1 MWNKQLLETQHLNFN
16 IVRND
21 LLTTKNCKHCVGS
34 HKTCVYKIYIS
45 NLILSSVIVACW
57 SSCRIETRS

>member
-34 HKTCVYKIYIS
+34 HKTCIYKIYIS
-45 NLILSSVIVACW
+45 DLILSSVIVAC
-57 SSCRIETRS
+57 